1 MPTDINRNTTNVVL
15 PEEVSAEIWAKTV
28 EDSAIMQ
35 LARKVA
41 IPGPGMKIQTITG
54 EPEANWVG
62 ETEAKPVSVHTFGKK
77 DVIPYKLAVIEPFSE
92 EFVRDK
98 AALYQECLNRAPKA
112 LARKFDTTVMG
123 TTAPGTGFD
132 TLGGATKVSL
142 TPASGKTVY
151 DQFLAADAVISAAD
165 GIMTGIGLAPQG
177 KSKVLG
183 AVDGMGRPLFTAG
196 VTSNSVGDILGAP
209 VSVAKGL
216 YVAGT
221 PAAEGVAGTP
231 ATVGIA
237 GDFEN
242 AVWGS
247 VEGIKMKIS
256 DQATLVNGDE
266 TINLW
271 QLNMVGVLFEI
282 EVAFAVKD
290 IAQYALLTE

>member
-15 PEEVSAEIWAKTV
+15 PEEVSAEIWAKTI

-35 LARKVA
+35 LARKVN

-54 EPEANWVG
+54 EPQADWVG
-62 ETEAKPVSVHTFGKK
+62 ETDAKPVSRHTFGKK

-98 AALYQECLNRAPKA
+98 QALYRECLNRAPKA
-112 LARKFDTTVMG
+112 LARKFDATVLG
-123 TTAPGTGFD
+123 TTAPGAGFD
-132 TLGGATKVSL
+132 TLGAATKVSL

-151 DQFLAADAVISAAD
+151 DQVLAADAAISAAD

-183 AVDGMGRPLFTAG
+183 ATDTTGRPLFTAG

-209 VSVAKGL
+209 VYVTKGL
-216 YVAGT
+216 YAAGS
-221 PAAEGVAGTP
+221 P
-231 ATVGIA
+231 ATIGLA

-242 AVWGS
+242 AIWGS
-247 VEGIKMKIS
+247 VEGIKMKMS
-256 DQATLVNGDE
+256 DQATLVDGED

-271 QLNMVGVLFEI
+271 QQNMVAVLFEI

-290 IAQYALLTE
+290 IAQYVLFTE